1 MSLIPEKQIN
11 ISPTLAATI
20 GLKETIMLQLLQECK
35 MHSSTQVHGDLQWTD
50 VYLQQLSK
58 LAPFWS
64 KAEIHRLSLN
74 LAEKGIIVLKNDS
87 NNDEQALCF
96 AFNEPATEVRT
107 KLPKKSHILN
117 GNAATPTQ
125 AQLISNDWRPS
136 EDALR
141 QLSQLGATRE
151 FALQQVP
158 QFVAYWRDKKVPRY
172 SWESKYLKEVWRQWQ
187 KLESSNH
194 QRSQQISIDRQWRP
208 SEDAMHI
215 LIEKGGI
222 SANFVE
228 DAVPEFILY
237 WRERGDVSNTWDT
250 KFIHHVRRQWQF
262 FIGIT
267 DRELQPK
274 PITSA
279 WRPKETVYDV
289 LDLANIDR
297 QFAEVLLPEF
307 ILYWQENGALKC
319 SWSTKFLQYVK
330 GQWARESQ
338 TKLLENGY
346 EKQFKNDRKGR
357 LRDRSIIDALSDRSW
372 AT

>member
-1 MSLIPEKQIN
+1 MSLIPEKQIV

-20 GLKETIMLQLLQECK
+20 GLHETIMLQLLQECK
-35 MHSSTQVHGDLQWTD
+35 MHSSPQVHGGLQWTD
-50 VYLQQLSK
+50 VHLKQLSK

-64 KAEIHRLSLN
+64 KAEIHRLSFN
-74 LAEKGIIVLKNDS
+74 LAEKGVIILKNDP

-96 AFNEPATEVRT
+96 AFNEPVTEIRSNVSKNNYRVKENT
-107 KLPKKSHILN
+107 ITS
-117 GNAATPTQ
+117 ARAD
-125 AQLISNDWRPS
+125 LIKNDWYPS

-187 KLESSNH
+187 KLEANN
-194 QRSQQISIDRQWRP
+194 QLRSQQIAIDREWRP
-208 SEDAMHI
+208 SEDAMQI
-215 LIEKGGI
+215 LTDKGGI

-237 WRERGDVSNTWDT
+237 WRERGGVSNTWDT

-262 FIGIT
+262 FVGMT
-267 DRELQPK
+267 ERELQPK

-279 WRPKETVYDV
+279 WRPKESVYDV
-289 LDLANIDR
+289 LNMANIDR
-297 QFAEVLLPEF
+297 QFAEALLPEF
-307 ILYWQENGALKC
+307 ILYWQENGALQS
-319 SWSTKFLQYVK
+319 SWSTKFLQYIK

-338 TKLLENGY
+338 TKSLENGY
-346 EKQFKNDRKGR
+346 ERQIKNDRKGR

>member
-1 MSLIPEKQIN
+1 
-11 ISPTLAATI
+11 
-20 GLKETIMLQLLQECK
+20 MLQLLQECR
-35 MHSSTQVHGDLQWTD
+35 MHSSTQIHDCLQWTD
-50 VYLQQLSK
+50 VHLRQLSQ

-64 KAEIHRLSLN
+64 KTELHRLSCN
-74 LAEKGIIVLKNDS
+74 LAEKGIIILKNDS
-87 NNDEQALCF
+87 NDDEQTLCF
-96 AFNEPATEVRT
+96 AFNEPATEVRSNVA
-107 KLPKKSHILN
+107 KDNYRLN
-117 GNAATPTQ
+117 KNAVTSKQ
-125 AQLISNDWRPS
+125 AQFIKNDWHPS

-187 KLESSNH
+187 KLEANN
-194 QRSQQISIDRQWRP
+194 QLRSQQIAIDREWRP
-208 SEDAMHI
+208 SEDAMQI
-215 LIEKGGI
+215 LTDKGGI

-237 WRERGDVSNTWDT
+237 WRERGGVSNTWDT

-262 FIGIT
+262 FVGMT
-267 DRELQPK
+267 ERELQPK

-279 WRPKETVYDV
+279 WRPKESVYDV
-289 LDLANIDR
+289 LNMANIDR
-297 QFAEVLLPEF
+297 QFAEALLPEF
-307 ILYWQENGALKC
+307 ILYWQENGALQS
-319 SWSTKFLQYVK
+319 SWSTKFLQYIK

-338 TKLLENGY
+338 TKSLENGY
-346 EKQFKNDRKGR
+346 ERQIKNDRKGR